1 MVEARACCPRDA
13 CYTHCA
19 RHLTPLYV
27 PLSEPWRPVGDM
39 QAVSCGARSRHYSR
53 LLPASSSQPRSI
65 FERAGSEPM
74 GRVHIYIGILFA
86 QYRRPLLTDLSTAP
100 VMRRAQ
106 RRTAVWEGRGAT
118 ELGSRSC
125 FGGILQRKCF
135 QRSIWITTSTS
146 YYYSRGA
153 LYNKDTYVPGYLVH
167 RLTCTAAVEHTAELH
182 SRLRC
187 G

>member
-1 MVEARACCPRDA
+1 MLFWSRLVHAALAMHATLPA
-13 CYTHCA
+13 LA
-19 RHLTPLYV
+19 
-27 PLSEPWRPVGDM
+27 DM
-39 QAVSCGARSRHYSR
+39 QAVSCGARSRQYSR

-118 ELGSRSC
+118 ARPREAKWSSGVVAVFWVYYNQNIFKDP
-125 FGGILQRKCF
+125 FGHH
-135 QRSIWITTSTS
+135 
-146 YYYSRGA
+146 YYYRAA
-153 LYNKDTYVPGYLVH
+153 LCNKDTYMVLIVSLV
-167 RLTCTAAVEHTAELH
+167 
-182 SRLRC
+182 S
-187 G
+187 

>member
-1 MVEARACCPRDA
+1 MLPSRCMLPSLRSAPYPTLCP
-13 CYTHCA
+13 C
-19 RHLTPLYV
+19 
-27 PLSEPWRPVGDM
+27 EPRRPVGNM
-39 QAVSCGARSRHYSR
+39 QAVSCGARSRQYSR

-118 ELGSRSC
+118 ARPREAKWSSGVAGVFWVYYNKNIFKDP
-125 FGGILQRKCF
+125 FGHNCCCCCCCC
-135 QRSIWITTSTS
+135 
-146 YYYSRGA
+146 YYY
-153 LYNKDTYVPGYLVH
+153 YYYYY
-167 RLTCTAAVEHTAELH
+167 
-182 SRLRC
+182 
-187 G
+187 

>member
-39 QAVSCGARSRHYSR
+39 QAVSCGARSRQYSR

-118 ELGSRSC
+118 ARPREAKWSSGVAGVLGYLITRIFSN
-125 FGGILQRKCF
+125 IHLDVPTTTTTT
-135 QRSIWITTSTS
+135 TTST
-146 YYYSRGA
+146 
-153 LYNKDTYVPGYLVH
+153 
-167 RLTCTAAVEHTAELH
+167 EHHCIA
-182 SRLRC
+182 RI
-187 G
+187 